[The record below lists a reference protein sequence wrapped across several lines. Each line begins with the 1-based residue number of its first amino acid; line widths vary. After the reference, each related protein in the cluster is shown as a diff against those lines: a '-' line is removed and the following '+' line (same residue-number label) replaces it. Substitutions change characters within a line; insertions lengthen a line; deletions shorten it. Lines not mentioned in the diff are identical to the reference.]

1 MCRLQGPER
10 VRAELARAHP
20 FLKAHQADIA
30 QHHTHPTDTEASE
43 GLGHLYTPTPTA
55 KKGSTLP
62 HRWKAPACPTP
73 RRVLP
78 SPALLG
84 CQYSQGLDILCHQ
97 RGILWVS
104 LREDQVPSLSQAV
117 TPNGLEEKAGARTQ
131 LFLPPS

>member
-1 MCRLQGPER
+1 MEGACLPNTLQ
-10 VRAELARAHP
+10 
-20 FLKAHQADIA
+20 
-30 QHHTHPTDTEASE
+30 
-43 GLGHLYTPTPTA
+43 
-55 KKGSTLP
+55 
-62 HRWKAPACPTP
+62 
-73 RRVLP
+73 RVLP

-117 TPNGLEEKAGARTQ
+117 TPNGLEEKAGTRTQ